1 MGNPTKRNTR
11 RAALTGATVAA
22 LIAVS
27 AVGSASA
34 AEDTAFGVKAQ
45 NSNDESISAIRGLS
59 SAAPESGEES
69 TPPAPSP
76 EPTTE
81 PTTEPSTPATSEPTT
96 PPVTE
101 EPTPE
106 PTPEAP
112 DFNEIFKD
120 VKIVSFDKDGTRIL
134 KINQNPADVYT
145 EGKVGWNITTSKKP
159 EVPVGLGTAYS
170 GTGGTEVRIS
180 VGGTYLR
187 LVIFVDNKVAYA
199 GPVYDNSLNP
209 VS

>member
-1 MGNPTKRNTR
+1 MGNSTKKNTR

-45 NSNDESISAIRGLS
+45 NTKDESFSAVRGLS
-59 SAAPESGEES
+59 SANPGSGEES
-69 TPPAPSP
+69 APPAPSP
-76 EPTTE
+76 D

-96 PPVTE
+96 PPATE

-134 KINQNPADVYT
+134 KISQNPADVYT

-180 VGGTYLR
+180 IGGSYLR

-199 GPVYDNSLNP
+199 GPVYDTSLNP
-209 VS
+209 VN